1 MQTPMT
7 APGNPEPTVTQ
18 SGALDQFAAAMVKVQ
33 QQVKGA
39 VKSSTNPFFKSSYA
53 DLGSVWDACREA
65 LTANGFSVIQFP
77 GFAEGAPA
85 TVQVTTILLHAS
97 GQWMQGTA
105 GAPLAKPDAQSVG
118 SAISYLRRYALA
130 AVAGVVQEDDDGE
143 SAVERGK
150 QKGKAGR
157 GQSPS
162 GGTKDAPAAPPP
174 AQPLD
179 EFPRALAGGEP
190 DPTDPKEIEMPV
202 GQNKGA
208 KLGVLSSKVLLP
220 AREFFAGTKRYAYMV
235 TAIDAI
241 LKERGGE

>member
-1 MQTPMT
+1 MT
-7 APGNPEPTVTQ
+7 APGNPEPVTQ

-150 QKGKAGR
+150 QKGKAG
-157 GQSPS
+157 GGPS
-162 GGTKDAPAAPPP
+162 TPKQGTGSVPKEPVSAPPP

-179 EFPRALAGGEP
+179 EFPKQLAPEADPFSPGEKVWPFGAHKGRKLSDFSSEELLTTRKWIEKTGRCVDFVDAIESVLAGRDG
-190 DPTDPKEIEMPV
+190 
-202 GQNKGA
+202 
-208 KLGVLSSKVLLP
+208 L
-220 AREFFAGTKRYAYMV
+220 
-235 TAIDAI
+235 
-241 LKERGGE
+241 